1 MIDIDT
7 LLTQGLELSPNKRY
21 TDASFVKPLEA
32 LINALNKEAQLNPDG
47 EQFHEARLLGLL
59 RNRKALEDWTLK
71 HPEIAE
77 EKLLAPIII
86 IGLPR
91 TGTTLLHR
99 TIATDRSL
107 IAPLW
112 YEVRQPAPLD
122 TNFVSDDATNG
133 L

>member
-7 LLTQGLELSPNKRY
+7 LLTQGLKLTQSESY
-21 TDASFVKPLEA
+21 TDCTFIKPLEA

-91 TGTTLLHR
+91 T
-99 TIATDRSL
+99 A
-107 IAPLW
+107 
-112 YEVRQPAPLD
+112 
-122 TNFVSDDATNG
+122 
-133 L
+133 